1 MDALLS
7 LLASGDTSAALM
19 VLDDITGSL
28 NKHTEV
34 GCGGGGGGGCCGG
47 GDGVW
52 SGVL

>member
-34 GCGGGGGGGCCGG
+34 VCDGGGGEGCWGG